1 METKIGDLVIDE
13 RLIKSIEK
21 GEESSIL
28 QLYDASFS
36 VLMNVVIRYKK
47 NHEDRVSLI
56 NNAFM
61 KAITHIQDFKVGT
74 SYSAWIK
81 TILKREIIDDFRKNK
96 RRLLEVSMANVPES
110 METERLVWNMDR
122 EIETKQIEAL
132 LLKLP
137 AATRTVFNLFL
148 WEDLRPSEI
157 ASELTISIETVRWHI
172 KTARKLMR
180 QQMEQL

>member
-1 METKIGDLVIDE
+1 METKIGDLIIDE
-13 RLIKSIEK
+13 QFISRIEK
-21 GEESSIL
+21 GDESSIL

-36 VLMNVVIRYKK
+36 QLMHVVIRYKK
-47 NHEDRVSLI
+47 NHEDRISLI

-61 KAITHIQDFKVGT
+61 KAIKHIRHFQEGT
-74 SYSAWIK
+74 SFNAWIK

-96 RRLLEVSMANVPES
+96 RRMMEVSMADVPES
-110 METERLVWNMDR
+110 METEIVEWNMDR
-122 EIETKQIEAL
+122 ALETKQVEAL

-137 AATRTVFNLFL
+137 TATRTVFNLFL

-180 QQMEQL
+180 QQIEQL